1 MHYILIIYNI
11 NDICNC
17 MNVYIETHGCKLN
30 IADSQKISKEFL
42 SSGFTISEDIN
53 KSEIFVLNT
62 CTVTK
67 SADKKARNRLR
78 SIKKNHP
85 NIHLIATGC
94 YPQRNKDEVLA
105 LGIVDTIIKNEEK
118 NNFIKIISEK
128 FSVKNNLEDNYGLE
142 KILLGRT
149 RASIAI
155 QKGCNQICSY
165 CIVPKVRGSENS
177 IEPKEIINQINYLE
191 SKGCKEVVLTGTQ
204 LGTYGFDLKNYNL
217 YKLLKEVLENTQ
229 ILRLRLSSV
238 QPHEFNKDLL
248 SLWNHKDFKKRL
260 CPHFHIPLQS
270 GSNKI
275 LKSMRRKYTISQF
288 TDITK
293 KIKSTIENASI
304 TTDLIVGFPDE
315 TETDHINTKKL
326 LKNSNITEIHVF
338 PYSIRPGTT
347 AFYLDN
353 KIQPS
358 IITKRAKE
366 IREISNKLKI
376 KHLLSLINSEQNV
389 LWENSKKNSG
399 YTENYSYFSL
409 SGNETRFTNSSISKV
424 KIKSIEN
431 QNLIGLISK

>member
-11 NDICNC
+11 NDICNH

-30 IADSQKISKEFL
+30 IADSQKISKDFL
-42 SSGFTISEDIN
+42 SSGFNISEDIN
-53 KSEIFVLNT
+53 KSEIFVLNS

-94 YPQRNKDEVLA
+94 YPQRNKDEVLE

-118 NNFIKIISEK
+118 DNFIKIISEK
-128 FSVKNNLEDNYGLE
+128 FPVNNKIENNYGVE
-142 KILLGRT
+142 SILLGRT

-165 CIVPKVRGSENS
+165 CIVPKVRGPENS
-177 IEPKEIINQINYLE
+177 IDPKEIINQINYLE

-217 YKLLKEVLENTQ
+217 YKLLKEILSKTK

-238 QPHEFNKDLL
+238 QPHEFNEDLL
-248 SLWNHKDFKKRL
+248 SLWNHDNFKKRL

-270 GSNKI
+270 GSDKI
-275 LKSMRRKYTISQF
+275 LKSMRRKYTTFQF
-288 TDITK
+288 TEITK
-293 KIKSTIENASI
+293 KIKSSIKNSSI

-315 TETDHINTKKL
+315 SEVDHINTKNL
-326 LKNSNITEIHVF
+326 LKNSNITEVHVF

-353 KIQPS
+353 KIQSS

-366 IREISNKLKI
+366 IREISNKLKM

-389 LWENSKKNSG
+389 LWENSKHNSG

-409 SGNETRFTNSSISKV
+409 SNNEISLPNSSISKV
-424 KIKSIEN
+424 KVKSIEN
-431 QNLIGLISK
+431 ENLIGLISK